1 MAKNK
6 TVYTCVECGAQ
17 HPKWMGQCS
26 DCGAWNTLEEGVS
39 PAGSRGSGAG
49 GGYAGVSASRV
60 VNLDQVGGG
69 APGGRPIG
77 LGELD
82 RVLGGGLVPGS
93 VSLIA
98 GSPGIGKS
106 TLLLQVLAAVGGQA
120 PSLYVTGEESAEQ
133 VADRGRRL
141 GLDCATLRCL
151 TETNA
156 EAILQRAVE
165 EKPYLLVV
173 DSIQTLFSS
182 ALQSAPGSVSQVR
195 EAAGRLVRYAK
206 ETGCAVVLV
215 GHVTKEGAIAGP
227 RVLEHMVDT
236 VLYFES
242 ESDSRFRIIRATKNR
257 FGAVNELGVFAMTDR
272 GLRGVSNPSAMF
284 LSGREQSVAGSC
296 VLVTLEGTRPMLLEV
311 QALVDQAAGGYPRR
325 VTVGVDAQRLGMR
338 LAVMHRH
345 AGISLHDQDVYINV
359 AGGLRVAETASD
371 LAVTLAIRSSLQDR
385 ALPADTAAFG
395 ELGLSGE
402 LRPVPDGDGRVRA
415 AAAQGFKR
423 VLLPSANR
431 RGLKAPAGVELM
443 PASNLQ
449 GAIDRLAEV

>member
-1 MAKNK
+1 VAKNK
-6 TVYTCVECGAQ
+6 IVYTCVECGAQ

-26 DCGAWNTLEEGVS
+26 DCGAWNTLEEGLAARS
-39 PAGSRGSGAG
+39 SRAFGSG
-49 GGYAGVSASRV
+49 GGYAVASASRV

-69 APGGRPIG
+69 APGRQPIG
-77 LGELD
+77 MDELD

-141 GLDCATLRCL
+141 GLDCSSLRCL

-156 EAILQRAVE
+156 EAILQRTAE
-165 EKPYLLVV
+165 EQPRLLVV

-182 ALQSAPGSVSQVR
+182 ELQSAPGSVSQVR
-195 EAAGRLVRYAK
+195 EAAGRLVRHAK
-206 ETGCAVVLV
+206 ESGCAVVLV

-284 LSGREQSVAGSC
+284 LSGREASVAGSC

-325 VTVGVDAQRLGMR
+325 VTVGVDAQRLGML

-345 AGISLHDQDVYINV
+345 AGISLHDQDVYVNV

-423 VLLPSANR
+423 VLLPSANQ
-431 RGLKAPAGVELM
+431 RGLKAPAGIELM
-443 PASNLQ
+443 PVSNLQ
-449 GAIDRLAEV
+449 GAIEGLARL